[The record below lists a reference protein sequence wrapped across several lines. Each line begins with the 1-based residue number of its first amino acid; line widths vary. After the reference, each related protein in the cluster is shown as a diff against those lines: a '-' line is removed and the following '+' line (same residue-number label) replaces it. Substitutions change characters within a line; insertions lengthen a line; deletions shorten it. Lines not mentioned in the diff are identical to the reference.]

1 LAASAGPMPWYRG
14 CSSLRPPR
22 SGKHTGTCHKLGAS
36 SVLRKESHL
45 AARQRVKMKK
55 GTTTYWLAT
64 AFVAFI
70 MIVSGTLAISHA
82 PFFMKAL
89 AHLGY
94 PPYFS
99 NLLGIGKIAGV
110 CVLLSPGL
118 AKLKEWAY
126 VAFGITV
133 LSACY
138 SHFNAGDGLLALEP
152 LVTFA
157 ALMISYLTRPPN
169 RTFPSHQKESMV

>member
-1 LAASAGPMPWYRG
+1 MNKR
-14 CSSLRPPR
+14 
-22 SGKHTGTCHKLGAS
+22 T
-36 SVLRKESHL
+36 V
-45 AARQRVKMKK
+45 
-55 GTTTYWLAT
+55 TYWIAT
-64 AFVAFI
+64 AFVAFL
-70 MIVSGTLAISHA
+70 MTASGVLAISHA
-82 PFFMKAL
+82 PPFMKAL

-99 NLLGIGKIAGV
+99 NLLGIGKITGV

-126 VAFGITV
+126 AAFGITI

-157 ALMISYLTRPPN
+157 ALMISYLARPAD
-169 RTFPSHQKESMV
+169 RTFPSHQEEDML

>member
-1 LAASAGPMPWYRG
+1 
-14 CSSLRPPR
+14 
-22 SGKHTGTCHKLGAS
+22 
-36 SVLRKESHL
+36 
-45 AARQRVKMKK
+45 MKK
-55 GTTTYWLAT
+55 RTITYWIAT

-70 MIVSGTLAISHA
+70 MAASGALAISHA
-82 PFFMKAL
+82 SRFMKAL

-169 RTFPSHQKESMV
+169 RTFPSPQNESMLRN